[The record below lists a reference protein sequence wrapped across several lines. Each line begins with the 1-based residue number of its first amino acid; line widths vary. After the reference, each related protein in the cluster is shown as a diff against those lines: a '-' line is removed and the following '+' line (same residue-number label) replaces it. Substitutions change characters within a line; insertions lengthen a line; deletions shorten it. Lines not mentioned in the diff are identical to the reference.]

1 MDFSKK
7 KTSQG
12 KKLQRSGTPR
22 LDRRNASK
30 NIDYDVVPTDSPAS
44 WSSSS
49 PSSELSSSLRAYKS
63 LDIMPSSYSNQTSFR
78 IGGSVEGEID
88 LLYKSLGL
96 SGPEDFSIPVA
107 AWEARKARSNSELL
121 PRSRL
126 IDMDQLDPTPVEELD
141 QGANTSLEGQT
152 QLPDLLKD
160 EEKEKDEDTITV
172 HDMPEEG
179 IKAISLSPRKGGGNG
194 IKGIRPPVLSPPLP
208 CLAPEKVGPLAPPP
222 LMRSLEE
229 ELSIGSVWDLISSF
243 APNEGEEEEKKKKF
257 DDSGDEREI
266 NGSELEDLD
275 MLLGETSEGF
285 TGTSSLSTTNDDDA
299 SSSTTET
306 MFTVSPNGKLKRRIK
321 SWFKGQQL
329 GSGSFGTVYEA
340 ISE

>member
-1 MDFSKK
+1 MDLSKK
-7 KTSQG
+7 KSSQG
-12 KKLQRSGTPR
+12 KKLQQSGTPR

-49 PSSELSSSLRAYKS
+49 PTSELSTGLRAYKS
-63 LDIMPSSYSNQTSFR
+63 LDITHSTYSNQTSFR
-78 IGGSVEGEID
+78 IGGSVEGEVD

-107 AWEARKARSNSELL
+107 AWEARKARSNSDLL

-126 IDMDQLDPTPVEELD
+126 IDQVQLDPSPVEELD
-141 QGANTSLEGQT
+141 QSVGTSLEEQT
-152 QLPDLLKD
+152 QLPDSPKD
-160 EEKEKDEDTITV
+160 EEKEKDEDATIV
-172 HDMPEEG
+172 HDLHEED
-179 IKAISLSPRKGGGNG
+179 IKAIPLSKGGGNG

-208 CLAPEKVGPLAPPP
+208 YLAPEKAAPLALPP
-222 LMRSLEE
+222 LMRPLAEE
-229 ELSIGSVWDLISSF
+229 RSIGSVWDLISSF
-243 APNEGEEEEKKKKF
+243 APKEEGEEEKKKF
-257 DDSGDEREI
+257 DDSDEEREI
-266 NGSELEDLD
+266 NVGSELEELDLR
-275 MLLGETSEGF
+275 LGETSEGF
-285 TGTSSLSTTNDDDA
+285 TGTSSLSTVNDDDA

-306 MFTVSPNGKLKRRIK
+306 MFTVSPNGKLKRKIK
-321 SWFKGQQL
+321 SWVRGQQL